1 MSKELIET
9 KINDILKSFE
19 ADGFN
24 TKLEIHQN
32 NISIIVTPDSNACI
46 ECLMPK
52 NILNNLINTQ
62 VSKVTSEKYNVDI
75 EYVN

>member
-1 MSKELIET
+1 MTKELIKS
-9 KINDILKSFE
+9 KINDILRSFE

-24 TKLEIHQN
+24 TKLNIHQN
-32 NISIIVTPDSNACI
+32 NISIIVTPDSNSCI
-46 ECLMPK
+46 DCLMSK

-62 VSKVTSEKYNVDI
+62 LSKVTSEKYNVDI

>member
-1 MSKELIET
+1 MTKELIKT
-9 KINDILKSFE
+9 KINDILSSFE

-24 TKLEIHQN
+24 TKLKINQN
-32 NISIIVTPDSNACI
+32 NISIIVTPDSNSCI
-46 ECLMPK
+46 DCLMPK

-62 VSKVTSEKYNVDI
+62 VSKVTSEKYNIDI

>member
-1 MSKELIET
+1 MTKELIKT
-9 KINDILKSFE
+9 KINDILRSFE

-24 TKLEIHQN
+24 TKLNIHQN
-32 NISIIVTPDSNACI
+32 NISIIVTPDSNSCI
-46 ECLMPK
+46 DCLMPK

-62 VSKVTSEKYNVDI
+62 LSKVTSEKYNVDI

>member
-1 MSKELIET
+1 MTKELIKT
-9 KINDILKSFE
+9 KINDILRSFE

-24 TKLEIHQN
+24 TKLNIYQN
-32 NISIIVTPDSNACI
+32 NISIIVTPDSNSCI
-46 ECLMPK
+46 DCLMPK

-62 VSKVTSEKYNVDI
+62 LSKVTSEKYNVDI